1 MGSHGLTC
9 PKMRLSTKI
18 WACLGL
24 IVAHI
29 DLRQAKLSDQRL
41 CADPNCSVLVGVGKT
56 VLKYFASEDGML
68 SFANN
73 KPVKIFSKGAGSNP
87 DLWGVMI
94 DGRRGYANKA
104 HIQEQRVYRK
114 DLVHTVP
121 TEAAGAGSVPF
132 TTQEEGQEKENAA
145 EEKTEEVKVEP
156 LSIQEETHKQL
167 EELKTRQPAEDA
179 GVPEVMA
186 SFPGDASLPSSSLPA
201 SHLSTP
207 PIAPSASQPPSP
219 PKSNSPEQPVQPE
232 ASQDFEVIDGT
243 TIYMDGSAPKINVAP
258 SLDNTTPEAIK
269 PTVTEQAAAEPT
281 IAVDLPFTD
290 DLVEIEGSVGE
301 QNLAVEEVASPSLV
315 PPLHSPPATQQP
327 IAGEEEVKIQE
338 ATQLDEHQA
347 RVEVPVP
354 NTQVYEPPPEPSLDS
369 DAINAAR
376 VQDVHE
382 VEEEDHEDDESD
394 EVADYEDF
402 EEHTDSKEVEDFGVK
417 EQSEEEL
424 EKNEAKI
431 EEIRAK
437 HVEEE
442 QARVQEK
449 IKAVMAEIEAKTAAE
464 MEERKEETD
473 IKEGEEINI
482 DEVEE
487 PEPFSVE
494 PMTTPPPP
502 IAEEAENIVAPPVME
517 QPLKTEDGQV
527 QPDSQTIEPVADAG
541 VVHNQLEQEVH
552 VGDHHAVHNKDH
564 MLQLDRGSQG
574 H

>member
-1 MGSHGLTC
+1 MC

-24 IVAHI
+24 IVVHI

-121 TEAAGAGSVPF
+121 TEAAGASSVPF
-132 TTQEEGQEKENAA
+132 TTQEEGQEKEKAA

-156 LSIQEETHKQL
+156 FSIQEETHKQL
-167 EELKTRQPAEDA
+167 EELKTREPAEGAD
-179 GVPEVMA
+179 VPEVMA

-281 IAVDLPFTD
+281 IAVDSLSTD

-301 QNLAVEEVASPSLV
+301 QNLAVEEVEAASPSLV

-338 ATQLDEHQA
+338 ATQLD
-347 RVEVPVP
+347 P
-354 NTQVYEPPPEPSLDS
+354 T
-369 DAINAAR
+369 
-376 VQDVHE
+376 
-382 VEEEDHEDDESD
+382 
-394 EVADYEDF
+394 
-402 EEHTDSKEVEDFGVK
+402 
-417 EQSEEEL
+417 
-424 EKNEAKI
+424 AK
-431 EEIRAK
+431 
-437 HVEEE
+437 
-442 QARVQEK
+442 
-449 IKAVMAEIEAKTAAE
+449 
-464 MEERKEETD
+464 
-473 IKEGEEINI
+473 
-482 DEVEE
+482 
-487 PEPFSVE
+487 
-494 PMTTPPPP
+494 
-502 IAEEAENIVAPPVME
+502 
-517 QPLKTEDGQV
+517 
-527 QPDSQTIEPVADAG
+527 
-541 VVHNQLEQEVH
+541 
-552 VGDHHAVHNKDH
+552 
-564 MLQLDRGSQG
+564 
-574 H
+574 